1 MFRFALLSM
10 ISLAV
15 SLATGSGLTPA
26 DAQEIPRMQIKMAAQ
41 SPAVDFTARAIK
53 FWGDTVT
60 KRTGG
65 RITFQYFWGG
75 SLLKLPEMLNGVRD
89 GLTDVG
95 YLATSYLSGQIPDVS
110 VLEVPFAFP
119 LDDANVLKFQDE
131 VNPILDEILVAKFNQ
146 KIIFNPVS
154 TADPVSCKSKFLDS
168 PQAWRGALVRTA
180 GRWQAETLKA
190 WGAQPTVINLGD
202 LYTALQRGTVDCTL
216 LVYNLLDS
224 FRIYEVAK
232 YVTRIDHSINYI
244 IVSVNMGI
252 WNKLGPEGQKIFQEA
267 AQEARRKVLEYR
279 KDVTVETIAKFKKEG
294 VRFCTP
300 SKAELTRLRDAIS
313 QVWEQIKREQGES
326 GRRVMAIANKYRD
339 TVITGPVEGD
349 RNPCAASG

>member
-1 MFRFALLSM
+1 MSHRCVSLLV
-10 ISLAV
+10 ISLAFP
-15 SLATGSGLTPA
+15 LAIAGGLALA
-26 DAQEIPRMQIKMAAQ
+26 DAQEIPRMRIKLAAQ

-60 KRTGG
+60 RRTGG

-75 SLLKLPEMLNGVRD
+75 SLLKLPGMLNGVRD

-95 YLATSYLSGQIPDVS
+95 YLATSYLSGQIPDMA
-110 VLEVPFAFP
+110 VLEVPFTFP

-131 VNPILDEILVAKFNQ
+131 VNPILDKILAKFNQ
-146 KIIFNPVS
+146 AIIFNPVS

-168 PQAWRGALVRTA
+168 PRAWDGALVRTA

-244 IVSVNMGI
+244 IVSVNAGI
-252 WNKLGPEGQKIFQEA
+252 LNKVGPGGRKIFFEA
-267 AQEARRKVLEYR
+267 GQEARRKVLEYR
-279 KDVTVETIAKFKKEG
+279 KDVTVDTIAKFKKEG
-294 VRFCTP
+294 VQFCTP
-300 SKAELTRLRDAIS
+300 SKAELTRLRDATS
-313 QVWEQIKREQGES
+313 QVWKQIMRIQGEA
-326 GRRVMAIANKYRD
+326 GRRIMAIAENYRD
-339 TVITGPVEGD
+339 KVVTGPVEGD
-349 RNPCAASG
+349 RTPCPGSG